1 LSISNETQCIKCNS
15 LVTESIELQIE
26 QLGKIKLG
34 HHKINGWI
42 CDDCF
47 GSSTLRE
54 NSPAI
59 RDSNHQKQ
67 ETTRAAKPLD
77 VSPNTPKPD
86 EAGLQM

>member
-1 LSISNETQCIKCNS
+1 MSISNESQCIKYNS
-15 LVTESIELQIE
+15 LVTDSIELQ
-26 QLGKIKLG
+26 GKIKLG

-47 GSSTLRE
+47 GSSTLKE
-54 NSPAI
+54 NSLAI

-67 ETTRAAKPLD
+67 ETTQAAKPFD